1 MAKTVLVTGGTGTL
15 GTLVTPLLRQAGLRV
30 RVLSRTAREATDG
43 IEFVAGDLQTGAG
56 IAEAVRGV
64 DTVLHLAGTNKGDGE
79 KARVLVD
86 AINAAGL
93 FPHLVYISV
102 VGAERVPVE
111 SAIDR
116 QVMAYMASKRDAE
129 LVVENS
135 GLPWTTLR
143 ATQFHDLLFTMVS
156 ALAKMPV
163 VPAFDFRFQ
172 PIETAEV
179 AARLVELVQGEPAG
193 LVEEIGGPRIYT
205 MKELERSYLEATGRR
220 RPVFTLKAPG
230 KAARVYA
237 AGGNLT
243 PDHAVGERTWEDF
256 LATKLAAAAA

>member
-15 GTLVTPLLRQAGLRV
+15 GTLVTPLLRQAGLGV
-30 RVLSRTAREATDG
+30 RVLSRSAHEAKDG
-43 IEFVAGDLQTGAG
+43 IEFVAGDLETGAG
-56 IAEAVRGV
+56 IAEAVAGA
-64 DTVLHLAGTNKGDGE
+64 DTVVHLAGTTKGDGE
-79 KARVLVD
+79 KTRVLVD
-86 AINAAGL
+86 AINAAGA

-116 QVMAYMASKRDAE
+116 QVMGYMASKREAE

-156 ALAKMPV
+156 AMGKMPV
-163 VPAFDFRFQ
+163 VPAFNFRFQ
-172 PIETAEV
+172 PIETGEV
-179 AARLVELVQGEPAG
+179 AARLVDLVQGEPAG

-205 MKELERSYLEATGRR
+205 MKELERSYLAATGRR
-220 RPVFTLKAPG
+220 RPVFTVKAPG

-237 AGGNLT
+237 TGANLT
-243 PDHAVGERTWEDF
+243 PDHAVGQRTWEDF
-256 LATKLAAAAA
+256 LATKLATA

>member
-15 GTLVTPLLRQAGLRV
+15 GSLVTPLLRQAGLGV
-30 RVLSRTAREATDG
+30 RVLSRSAHEAKDG
-43 IEFVAGDLQTGAG
+43 IEFAAGDLETGAG
-56 IAEAVRGV
+56 IAEAVAGV
-64 DTVLHLAGTNKGDGE
+64 DTVLHLAGTTKGDGD
-79 KARVLVD
+79 KTRVLVD
-86 AINAAGL
+86 AINAAGA
-93 FPHLVYISV
+93 FPHLVFISV

-116 QVMAYMASKRDAE
+116 QVMGYMASKRDAE

-156 ALAKMPV
+156 AMGKMPV

-172 PIETAEV
+172 PIETGEV
-179 AARLVELVQGEPAG
+179 ATRLVELVQGEPAG
-193 LVEEIGGPRIYT
+193 LVAEIGGPRTYT
-205 MKELERSYLEATGRR
+205 MKELERSYLAATGRR
-220 RPVFTLKAPG
+220 RPVFTVKAPG

-237 AGGNLT
+237 KGANLT
-243 PDHAVGERTWEDF
+243 PEHAVGQRTWEDF
-256 LATKLAAAAA
+256 LAAKLATA

>member
-15 GTLVTPLLRQAGLRV
+15 GKLVTPLLREAGVTV
-30 RVLSRTAREATDG
+30 RVLSRTAREASDG
-43 IEFVAGDLQTGAG
+43 IEYVAGNLQTGEG
-56 IAEAVRGV
+56 IAAAVAGA
-64 DTVLHLAGTNKGDGE
+64 DTVLHLAGTQKGDGE
-79 KARVLVD
+79 KARTLVD
-86 AINAAGL
+86 AIEAAGE
-93 FPHLVYISV
+93 FPHLVFISV

-116 QVMAYMASKRDAE
+116 QTMAYMASKRDAE

-156 ALAKMPV
+156 AMGKLPL

-179 AARLVELVQGEPAG
+179 AARLVELTLGEPAG
-193 LVEEIGGPRIYT
+193 YVAEIGGPKIYT
-205 MKELERSYLEATGRR
+205 MKELERSYLDATGRR
-220 RPVFTLKAPG
+220 RAVFTLKAPG
-230 KAARVYA
+230 KASRVYA
-237 AGGNLT
+237 AGANLT
-243 PDHAVGERTWEDF
+243 PDHAVGERTWEEF
-256 LATKLAAAAA
+256 LAAKLAAA

>member
-15 GTLVTPLLRQAGLRV
+15 GKLVTPLLRQAGVRV
-30 RVLSRTAREATDG
+30 RVLSRTTRQGADG
-43 IEFVAGDLQTGAG
+43 IDYVAGDLQTGAG
-56 IAEAVRGV
+56 IAEAVAGV
-64 DTVLHLAGTNKGDGE
+64 DTVLHLAGTQKGDGA
-79 KARVLVD
+79 KAQALVD
-86 AINAAGL
+86 GIKEAGE
-93 FPHLVYISV
+93 FPHLVFISV
-102 VGAERVPVE
+102 VGAERIPVE

-116 QVMAYMASKRDAE
+116 QTMAYMASKRDAE

-156 ALAKMPV
+156 ALGKMPV
-163 VPAFDFRFQ
+163 VPVFDFRFQ

-179 AARLVELVQGEPAG
+179 ATRLVELALDEPAG
-193 LVEEIGGPRIYT
+193 YVEEIGGPTIYT
-205 MKELERSYLEATGRR
+205 MKELERSYLQATGKR
-220 RPVFTLKAPG
+220 RPVVTMKAPG
-230 KAARVYA
+230 KASRAYA

-256 LATKLAAAAA
+256 LAAKLATA